1 MYIGNTLA
9 LLLIAVLFT
18 LLFILTSFQIYTFYT
33 FRYFI
38 ESSKVWKKQKYNSFR
53 NKCLIF
59 HIYIKILKCIV
70 SKIFSRAVP

>member
-9 LLLIAVLFT
+9 LLLIGVLFT

-38 ESSKVWKKQKYNSFR
+38 ESSKVWKKQNITRLEINVSF
-53 NKCLIF
+53 F
-59 HIYIKILKCIV
+59 IYI
-70 SKIFSRAVP
+70 